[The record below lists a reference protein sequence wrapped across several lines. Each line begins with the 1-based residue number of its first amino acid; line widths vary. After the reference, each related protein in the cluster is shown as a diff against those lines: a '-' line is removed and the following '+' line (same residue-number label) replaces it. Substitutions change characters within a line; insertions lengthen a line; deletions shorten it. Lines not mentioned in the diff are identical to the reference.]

1 MTRIACIGE
10 CMVELSNAGDSGLRQ
25 GFAGDTANLAVY
37 LARLLPET
45 TVSYVTAI
53 GEDELSDAMLAAWQ
67 AEQIDTSQVRRLAE
81 RLPGL
86 YWIRTTAD
94 GERRFLYWR
103 GESAARE
110 LFRDGYAN
118 ELEQQLRGTGLIC
131 LSGISLA
138 ILTAEHRAELID
150 LLGRLR
156 SSGSRIAF
164 DSNYRAALWPDTDA
178 ARDCYE
184 QILRITDCAL
194 VSQDDE
200 RQLFH
205 AAAPADTIQRLTAL
219 GVREVVVRCG
229 AQPCLID
236 HDGQRMEVAPPEVA
250 KAVDTTAAG
259 DSFNAAYLAARLTG
273 LDCEAAALAGH
284 RLAGLVVGHRGA
296 ILPRTSMPV
305 AQLLFG
311 TA

>member
-10 CMVELSNAGDSGLRQ
+10 CMVELSDAGDGGLRQ
-25 GFAGDTANLAVY
+25 DFAGDTANLAIY
-37 LARLLPET
+37 LARLLPAA
-45 TVSYVTAI
+45 TVSYVTAV
-53 GEDELSDAMLAAWQ
+53 GEDELSDAMLAAWR
-67 AEQIDTSQVRRLAE
+67 AEGIDTSRVRRLAE

-110 LFRDGYAN
+110 LLRASYAD
-118 ELEQQLRGTGLIC
+118 ELEQQLRDTDLIC

-138 ILTAEHRAELID
+138 ILAPEHRAELID

-164 DSNYRAALWPDTDA
+164 DSNYRAWLWPDADE

-184 QILRITDCAL
+184 QMLRITDVAT

-205 AAAPADTIQRLTAL
+205 ASSPTDTIQRLTAL
-219 GVREVVVRCG
+219 GVSEVVVRCG
-229 AQPCLID
+229 TRPCVID
-236 HDGQRMEVAPPEVA
+236 RAGKRFEVAPPAVVR
-250 KAVDTTAAG
+250 AVDTTAAG
-259 DSFNAAYLAARLTG
+259 DSFNAAYLAARLRD
-273 LDCEAAALAGH
+273 LDCRAAAVAGH
-284 RLAGLVVGHRGA
+284 RLAAVVVTQPGA
-296 ILPRTSMPV
+296 ILPRHAMP
-305 AQLLFG
+305 AAEQLLG
-311 TA
+311 KA